1 MEYPHAMTTV
11 HVEAAGGA
19 FAQNIVVRHHRVVC
33 DEGAEVGGADS
44 GPNPTEL
51 LLGALG
57 ACVAMTLKM
66 YAGRKGWE
74 TGSIQ
79 VDLTGRDEHGVF
91 IVERRLTFGAPAHRR
106 AARPS
111 HRDCRQVPGIAPHH
125 RRRGDSPDGL
135 TQMPRAGLTALPR

>member
-1 MEYPHAMTTV
+1 MTSV

-19 FAQNIVVRHHRVVC
+19 FAQNIVVRHHRFVC
-33 DEGAEVGGADS
+33 DEGTEVGGADG
-44 GPNPTEL
+44 GPGPTEL

-79 VDLTGRDEHGVF
+79 VDLTSRDENGIF
-91 IVERRLTFGAPAHRR
+91 IVERRLIFGAPVTDEQRARLTEIAGKCPVSRR
-106 AARPS
+106 ITGTVEIRPM
-111 HRDCRQVPGIAPHH
+111 A
-125 RRRGDSPDGL
+125 
-135 TQMPRAGLTALPR
+135 

>member
-1 MEYPHAMTTV
+1 MTTV

-33 DEGAEVGGADS
+33 DEGTEVGGADS
-44 GPNPTEL
+44 GPGPTEL

-57 ACVAMTLKM
+57 ACVAMTVKM

-79 VDLTGRDEHGVF
+79 VDLTSRDENGVF
-91 IVERRLTFGAPAHRR
+91 VVERRLTFGAPVTDEQRARLTEIAGKCPVSRR
-106 AARPS
+106 ITGTVEIRPM
-111 HRDCRQVPGIAPHH
+111 A
-125 RRRGDSPDGL
+125 
-135 TQMPRAGLTALPR
+135 

>member
-1 MEYPHAMTTV
+1 MTTV

-33 DEGAEVGGADS
+33 DEGTEVGGDDS
-44 GPNPTEL
+44 GPGPTEL

-79 VDLTGRDEHGVF
+79 VDLTSRDENGVF
-91 IVERRLTFGAPAHRR
+91 IVERRLTFGASLTEDQRVRLTEIAGKCPVSRR
-106 AARPS
+106 
-111 HRDCRQVPGIAPHH
+111 
-125 RRRGDSPDGL
+125 L
-135 TQMPRAGLTALPR
+135 TGTIEIRSMA

>member
-1 MEYPHAMTTV
+1 MTTV

-33 DEGAEVGGADS
+33 DERAEVGGADS
-44 GPNPTEL
+44 GPDPTEL

-57 ACVAMTLKM
+57 ACVAMTVKM

-79 VDLTGRDEHGVF
+79 VDLTSRDENGVF
-91 IVERRLTFGAPAHRR
+91 IVERRLTFGAPVTDEQRARLTEIAGKCPVSRR
-106 AARPS
+106 
-111 HRDCRQVPGIAPHH
+111 
-125 RRRGDSPDGL
+125 L
-135 TQMPRAGLTALPR
+135 TGTVEMRAMA

>member
-1 MEYPHAMTTV
+1 MTTV

-33 DEGAEVGGADS
+33 DEGTDVGGADS
-44 GPNPTEL
+44 GPGPTEL

-57 ACVAMTLKM
+57 ACVAMTVKM

-79 VDLTGRDEHGVF
+79 VDLTSRDENGVF
-91 IVERRLTFGAPAHRR
+91 VVERRLTFGAPVTDEQRARLTEIAGKCPVSRR
-106 AARPS
+106 ITGTVEIRPM
-111 HRDCRQVPGIAPHH
+111 A
-125 RRRGDSPDGL
+125 
-135 TQMPRAGLTALPR
+135 